1 MISYVSWKILS
12 YCMLEM
18 LLWLQVTGTPIHRE
32 EMVLSIRTLKDVRE
46 CCSHIVNERSWM
58 FYKISCFQL
67 YQLFLFLAAFLALHA
82 SFHSYAQSLM
92 AAIVSS
98 SRQKRILVCFSSL
111 RLFCQKRKFS
121 FKVNIRP
128 PLISHCHIPSSV
140 CNGGYRS

>member
-1 MISYVSWKILS
+1 
-12 YCMLEM
+12 MLEM
-18 LLWLQVTGTPIHRE
+18 LLRLQVTGTPIHRE

-46 CCSHIVNERSWM
+46 CCSHIVNEKSWM

-92 AAIVSS
+92 GAIWLPLSQVQGRREYWSALAASVSS
-98 SRQKRILVCFSSL
+98 VRKENFLL
-111 RLFCQKRKFS
+111 R
-121 FKVNIRP
+121 VNIRP